1 MLHARRPSNAR
12 QNKAKKDWTKVKQK
26 FTPSTYVKVN
36 HGSRDADSRKWW
48 EGKSIGECEH
58 LIHENTKLQ
67 WATKVRTSKE
77 ADPLLK
83 NSAVDNEW
91 RFDAKAFHLAGI
103 RKLTAACEE
112 RREKKVIDVNEY
124 LESGEDIKKRLS
136 QRDFYYSISSGK
148 VKNTR
153 DTDKIYHVEYDQQFS
168 ELDLKD
174 CGTCDIKANKMPS
187 QGLNLMLERR
197 YVSLV
202 PRFLQ
207 EVKNGFEIGA
217 SGDGGYDNDTVSAI
231 NTTLDALTEAD
242 KSDSLSEEPDISHS
256 NTSDYIIYTCSSTYK
271 KIVQPDKMI
280 RIRRR
285 MVVASMRYS
294 NPPIN
299 IPLAEEIFVET
310 LSKDVKT
317 IIPSEDAPFKPD
329 DNSVVLNISLVS
341 DSHGRK
347 QADSTSNKC
356 NASTISF
363 FGKNAF
369 AMLVGGFT
377 PSNKQHFVTGHE
389 TAMYMMGWLIRK
401 LDGAVISAKEEK
413 LLSNPM
419 FEALVNPSGAG
430 FITEQNAGVFV
441 KRTPSKYYYTN
452 TWLATQTLAVV
463 SISPA
468 TDTSKSIVMVW
479 SGGRLIGDDV
489 LGNLGEK
496 TPEKERKAKPTNG
509 KRLPPINKPPMD
521 GTNPPPSDNLRPKN
535 LDDDPL
541 PPRTFNTPRVVPGN
555 WDDPIESKYTA
566 TSLPL
571 DLELELQS
579 L

>member
-1 MLHARRPSNAR
+1 MLHARRPSSAK

-26 FTPSTYVKVN
+26 FTPNTYVKIN
-36 HGSRDADSRKWW
+36 HGIRDADSKKWW
-48 EGKSIGECEH
+48 EGKSIGECEN

-91 RFDAKAFHLAGI
+91 NFNAKAFHLAGF
-103 RKLTAACEE
+103 RKLTASCEE
-112 RREKKVIDVNEY
+112 RRDKKVIDVNEY
-124 LESGEDIKKRLS
+124 LESGEEMSKRLS
-136 QRDFYYSISSGK
+136 QREFYYSISSGK
-148 VKNTR
+148 VRNTR

-168 ELDLKD
+168 ELDLTD
-174 CGTCDIKANKMPS
+174 CGTYAINANKMPS

-202 PRFLQ
+202 PNFLQ
-207 EVKNGFEIGA
+207 HVKEGLEN
-217 SGDGGYDNDTVSAI
+217 STAI

-271 KIVQPDKMI
+271 KIVQPDTMI

-310 LSKDVKT
+310 LSKDVKN
-317 IIPSEDAPFKPD
+317 IIPGEDAPFKPD

-347 QADSTSNKC
+347 QARPTNAEC

-401 LDGAVISAKEEK
+401 LDGAVISAKEGN
-413 LLSNPM
+413 LLNNPM

-479 SGGRLIGDDV
+479 SGGRLIDTEV
-489 LGNLGEK
+489 LGNLGKSTPLKEK
-496 TPEKERKAKPTNG
+496 KAKPPPNE
-509 KRLPPINKPPMD
+509 RLPPIH
-521 GTNPPPSDNLRPKN
+521 NPPRASSNNLPPDA

-541 PPRTFNTPRVVPGN
+541 PPRSFREPRVVPGS
-555 WDDPIESKYTA
+555 WEEGLQSKYTA